1 MQSLFTSDL
10 HLLHKNIHKYRS
22 IINSSAEN
30 DELMLYK
37 LSKLTKRD
45 TLWVIGDFI
54 FDSPNYNKI
63 VSQIKS
69 MPFQLKLVMGNH
81 DSKLLY
87 KSFASEVQL
96 PLISYKNKWIS
107 HCPVHPDEMR
117 FRDGNIHGHLHSGTL
132 NDERYFNVN
141 IDVNNFEFVP
151 LEIINQHF
159 KKDI

>member
-1 MQSLFTSDL
+1 MQTYFTSDL
-10 HLLHKNIHKYRS
+10 HLLHKNIPKYRS
-22 IINSSAEN
+22 IINSAQEN
-30 DELMLYK
+30 DEFMLHK
-37 LSKLTKRD
+37 LSLLGKRD
-45 TLWVIGDFI
+45 LLWVLGDFI
-54 FDSPNYNKI
+54 FDSPDYNKI

-81 DSKLLY
+81 DSRQLY
-87 KSFASEVQL
+87 RSFTEQIQL

-151 LEIINQHF
+151 LELINQHF
-159 KKDI
+159 NKDI